1 MSRILQMKE
10 VSKQLIHL
18 AKGGGE
24 IIKVLKTFRYKLD
37 R

>member
-18 AKGGGE
+18 AKGGGGGGGDHKSSE
-24 IIKVLKTFRYKLD
+24 NIQV
-37 R
+37 

>member
-18 AKGGGE
+18 AKGGGGDHKSSE
-24 IIKVLKTFRYKLD
+24 NIQV
-37 R
+37 